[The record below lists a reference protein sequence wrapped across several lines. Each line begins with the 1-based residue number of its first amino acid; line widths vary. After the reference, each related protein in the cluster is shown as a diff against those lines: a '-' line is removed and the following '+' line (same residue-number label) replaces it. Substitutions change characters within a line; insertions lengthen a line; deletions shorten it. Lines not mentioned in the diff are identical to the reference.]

1 MFKTGT
7 LTAHIIAKLIY
18 SAAFGDG
25 WPGEDCMLY
34 QYYEL
39 QRASLEPMRLL
50 ASSALS
56 LLDMPGNPLRPTAL
70 GRYAAAALDSF
81 EHNTQYFGKPAFGHR
96 FTSIDGAQVAVTEEV
111 VHRDVWCD
119 LLHFRREVSRPN
131 DPTLLIV
138 APLSGHFATLLRG
151 TVEAF
156 LPDHDVYITDW
167 ANARDV
173 PVAAHDFDLDDYID
187 TVIGHLHHLGPHTHV
202 LAVCQPAVPVLAA
215 TALMN
220 AADDALAP
228 ATITLIGGPIDTR
241 EAPTEVNTFAK
252 RHSLDWFANNV
263 IHRVPLGSI
272 GFMRRVYP
280 GFMQLAGFMAMNLD
294 RHMEAH
300 WQMFMHLVDGDG
312 ESLDSKRAF
321 YTEYKSVMDMP
332 ADYYLQTI
340 SAVFQDH
347 LLPRGLLISRERPVE
362 CAAITKTA
370 LLTIE
375 GERDDISGIG
385 QTRAAH
391 ALCRSLP
398 EQMKQHYE
406 QKGVG
411 HYGLFNGSRFKAEI
425 APRIKA
431 FIART

>member
-96 FTSIDGAQVAVTEEV
+96 FTSIDGEQVAVTEEV

-215 TALMN
+215 AALMN

>member
-1 MFKTGT
+1 
-7 LTAHIIAKLIY
+7 
-18 SAAFGDG
+18 
-25 WPGEDCMLY
+25 MLY
-34 QYYEL
+34 QVYEL

-56 LLDMPGNPLRPTAL
+56 MLDLPGNPLRPTAL
-70 GRYAAAALDSF
+70 GRYAAATLDSF
-81 EHNTQYFGKPAFGHR
+81 EHNTQFFGKPAFGHSS
-96 FTSIDGAQVAVTEEV
+96 TMIDGVAVTVTEEV
-111 VHRDVWCD
+111 VHRTVWCD
-119 LLHFRREVSRPN
+119 LLHFRRAVDRPG
-131 DPTLLIV
+131 DPALLIV

-167 ANARDV
+167 TNARDV
-173 PVAAHDFDLDDYID
+173 PVAASDFDLDDYIE
-187 TVIGHLHHLGPHTHV
+187 TVIAHLHLLGPHTHV

-220 AADDALAP
+220 AANDPVAP

-241 EAPTEVNTFAK
+241 EAPTDVNAFAK
-252 RHSLDWFANNV
+252 RHNLEWFASNV
-263 IHRVPLGSI
+263 IHRVPLGNI

-280 GFMQLAGFMAMNLD
+280 GFLQLAGFMAMNLD

-300 WQMFMHLVDGDG
+300 WQMFQHLVDGDG
-312 ESLDSKRAF
+312 ESLESKRTF
-321 YTEYKSVMDMP
+321 YKEYKAVMDMP

-347 LLPRGLLISRERPVE
+347 LLPRGLLMCRDQTVD
-362 CAAITKTA
+362 CGAITNTA
-370 LLTIE
+370 LLTVE

-391 ALCRSLP
+391 ALCRNLP
-398 EQMKQHYE
+398 ERMKQHYE
-406 QKGVG
+406 QPGVG
-411 HYGLFNGSRFKAEI
+411 HYGLFNGSRFRGEI
-425 APRIKA
+425 APRIKS
-431 FIART
+431 FIAAHGR

>member
-1 MFKTGT
+1 
-7 LTAHIIAKLIY
+7 
-18 SAAFGDG
+18 
-25 WPGEDCMLY
+25 MLY

-39 QRASLEPMRLL
+39 QRAGLEPMRLL
-50 ASSALS
+50 ASGALS
-56 LLDMPGNPLRPTAL
+56 MLDMPGNPLRPTAL
-70 GRYAAAALDSF
+70 GRYAAAALNSF
-81 EHNTQYFGKPAFGHR
+81 EHNTQFFGKPAFGHH
-96 FTSIDGAQVAVTEEV
+96 TTTIDGAPVAVTEEV
-111 VHRDVWCD
+111 VHRSVWCD
-119 LLHFRREVSRPN
+119 LLHFRRATARPN

-167 ANARDV
+167 TNARDV
-173 PVAAHDFDLDDYID
+173 PVAASDFDLDDYID
-187 TVIGHLHHLGPHTHV
+187 TVIAHVHLLGPKTHV

-220 AADDALAP
+220 AAEDPLAP
-228 ATITLIGGPIDTR
+228 ATMTLIGGPIDTR
-241 EAPTEVNTFAK
+241 EAPTEVNGFAK
-252 RHSLDWFANNV
+252 RHSLEWFASNV
-263 IHRVPLGSI
+263 IHRVPLGNI

-280 GFMQLAGFMAMNLD
+280 GFLQLAGFMAMNLD

-300 WQMFMHLVDGDG
+300 WQMFQHLVDGDG

-321 YTEYKSVMDMP
+321 YKEYKAVMDMP

-347 LLPRGLLISRERPVE
+347 LLPRGLLMSHDRPVD
-362 CAAITKTA
+362 CAAITRTA

-391 ALCRSLP
+391 PLCRNLP
-398 EQMKQHYE
+398 DRMKQHYE
-406 QKGVG
+406 QPGVG
-411 HYGLFNGSRFKAEI
+411 HYGLFNGSRFRGEI
-425 APRIKA
+425 APRIKR
-431 FIART
+431 FIAAHGA